1 MTDSLS
7 FEAMPQAIM
16 ELMRKMDT
24 LQSDVNLLK
33 EKRPKDTDEP
43 LIEIDEASKIIH
55 KAKSTIYA
63 LARAHKLPYYKP
75 GKMLQ
80 FKRSE
85 LMAWVE
91 TSKRATS
98 VETKESMLEDMQR
111 NIRHKPQSNWNK

>member
-1 MTDSLS
+1 MNDNLS

-43 LIEIDEASKIIH
+43 LIEIDVASKIIH

-98 VETKESMLEDMQR
+98 IETKESMLEDMQR

>member
-1 MTDSLS
+1 MNENLS

-16 ELMRKMDT
+16 ELMRKMDC
-24 LQSDVNLLK
+24 LQKDVNLLK
-33 EKRPKDTDEP
+33 EKRPKETVEP
-43 LIEIDEASKIIH
+43 LIEIDEACKLIH

-63 LARAHKLPYYKP
+63 LARERKIPYYKP

-91 TSKRATS
+91 TSRRTTS
-98 VETKESMLEDMQR
+98 METKESMLNEMQR
-111 NIRHKPQSNWNK
+111 TVRHKPQSNWNK